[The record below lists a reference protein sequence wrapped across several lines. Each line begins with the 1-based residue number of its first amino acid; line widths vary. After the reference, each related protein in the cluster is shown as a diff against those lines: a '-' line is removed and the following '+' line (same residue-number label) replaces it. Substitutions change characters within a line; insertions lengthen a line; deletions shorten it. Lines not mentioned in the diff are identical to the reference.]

1 MANLESMLERVKRCR
16 ENKARGVVA
25 LHPEYTKTQARHA
38 IEEWKMENEMW
49 QQISQVA
56 AQMAEEEPENWF
68 LSRVADRMRSEAS
81 NLKPAKN
88 FCAHIHNQKHESGAR
103 SDLPNTAFPA
113 RAKALGREMGQEKAP
128 MTIYSMEALLSFV
141 GKL

>member
-16 ENKARGVVA
+16 ANKARGVVA

-38 IEEWKMENEMW
+38 VEERKMENE
-49 QQISQVA
+49 ISQVA

-88 FCAHIHNQKHESGAR
+88 FCAHIHNQKQESGAR
-103 SDLPNTAFPA
+103 FDLPNTAFPA
-113 RAKALGREMGQEKAP
+113 RARALGREMGQERAP
-128 MTIYSMEALLSFV
+128 MTIYSMWALLGFV

>member
-16 ENKARGVVA
+16 ENKARGIVA
-25 LHPEYTKTQARHA
+25 VHPEYTKTQARHA
-38 IEEWKMENEMW
+38 VEERKMENE
-49 QQISQVA
+49 ISQVA

-88 FCAHIHNQKHESGAR
+88 FCAHIHNQKQESGAR

-113 RAKALGREMGQEKAP
+113 RARALGREMGQERVP
-128 MTIYSMEALLSFV
+128 MTIYSMEAFLGFV

>member
-16 ENKARGVVA
+16 ANKARGVVA

-38 IEEWKMENEMW
+38 VEERKMENE
-49 QQISQVA
+49 ISQVA

-88 FCAHIHNQKHESGAR
+88 FCAHIHNQKQESGAR
-103 SDLPNTAFPA
+103 SNLPNTAFPA
-113 RAKALGREMGQEKAP
+113 RARALGREMGQERAP
-128 MTIYSMEALLSFV
+128 MTIYSMEALLGFV